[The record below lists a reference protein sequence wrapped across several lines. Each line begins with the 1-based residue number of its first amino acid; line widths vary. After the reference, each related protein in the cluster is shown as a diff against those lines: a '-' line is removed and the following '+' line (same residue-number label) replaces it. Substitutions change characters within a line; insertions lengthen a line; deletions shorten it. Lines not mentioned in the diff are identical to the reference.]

1 MIVGI
6 GVDVVDVQRFAASL
20 ARTPG
25 LADKLFTEAE
35 RRTPTG
41 TARSTT
47 SLAARFA
54 AKEAVAKAVGGG
66 GGMAWTDAE
75 VVVDEVGR
83 PSLVITGTVLA
94 RAQGLGITRW
104 HLSLS
109 HDAGAA
115 TATVIAEAG

>member
-6 GVDVVDVQRFAASL
+6 GVDVVDVQRFTASL

-35 RRTPTG
+35 RQTPTG
-41 TARSTT
+41 TSRSQA

-75 VVVDEVGR
+75 VVVDAVGR
-83 PSLVITGTVLA
+83 PSLVITGAVRA
-94 RAQGLGITRW
+94 RAEGLGITHW

-109 HDAGAA
+109 HDGGAA
-115 TATVIAEAG
+115 TATVIAERV